1 MTEDKTERGR
11 LGQDLAFVRPEG
23 AAQTRISDLRGRVD
37 TIEDSI
43 GNLACSLQAIR
54 HIQTVFLSVIL
65 LLLGAFIAATI
76 VFGFMVNSDMRALNA
91 RLDLD
96 IQARASDQAAAD
108 ARLDRF
114 IDSESAQNRAASS
127 QPLMPPLRSRP

>member
-1 MTEDKTERGR
+1 MNEDKMERGR
-11 LGQDLAFVRPEG
+11 VGQDLAFARSETP
-23 AAQTRISDLRGRVD
+23 AQARIGDLRARVD

-43 GNLACSLQAIR
+43 GTLACSLQAIR

-76 VFGFMVNSDMRALNA
+76 VFGFTINSDLRAINA

-108 ARLDRF
+108 SRLDRF
-114 IDSESAQNRAASS
+114 LESQAAQTRNAPA
-127 QPLMPPLRSRP
+127 QPLLPPLHPHN

>member
-1 MTEDKTERGR
+1 MNEEKTERPR
-11 LGQDLAFVRPEG
+11 LAQDLAFARSETP
-23 AAQTRISDLRGRVD
+23 APNRIGDLRGRVD

-43 GNLACSLQAIR
+43 GTLACSLEAIR

-76 VFGFMVNSDMRALNA
+76 VFGFMINSDLRAINA
-91 RLDLD
+91 RVDLD

-108 ARLDRF
+108 SRLDRF
-114 IDSESAQNRAASS
+114 LESQSAQTRNAPA
-127 QPLMPPLRSRP
+127 QPLLPPLRTHP